1 MTDPIQQQRIA
12 ARTNQILDAAAAV
25 FAEKG
30 FHATTTRDIARR
42 AGIAEG
48 TIYTYF
54 TTKTAIL
61 MGIFE
66 RMKAA
71 VLADGLPPPA
81 DSDMP
86 TIIRTMLQ
94 HPWMELKTD
103 NFALFRI
110 VISEM
115 LVNEELRGL
124 YYDQILEPTLT
135 LAETMLADHAAR
147 RGLSPIALKLT
158 IRAVAGMIM
167 GLMLEHIMGDST
179 LAEHWDAVPDIAAD
193 LIINGFSATSQ

>member
-1 MTDPIQQQRIA
+1 MTDLIQQQRIA
-12 ARTNQILDAAAAV
+12 TRTNQILDAAAAV

-30 FHATTTRDIARR
+30 FHTTTTRDIAQR

-54 TTKTAIL
+54 PTKTAIL

-66 RMKAA
+66 RMKAV
-71 VLADGLPPPA
+71 VLADGIPSA
-81 DSDMP
+81 ATDGDMP

-94 HPWMELKTD
+94 HPWTALKTD

-110 VISEM
+110 VLSEM
-115 LVNEELRGL
+115 MINEELRGL
-124 YYDQILEPTLT
+124 YYAQILEPTLA
-135 LAETMLADHAAR
+135 LAETMLADHAVR
-147 RGLSPIALKLT
+147 HNLSPTALKLT

-167 GLMLEHIMGDST
+167 GLMIEHIMGDRI
-179 LAEHWDAVPDIAAD
+179 LADHWDSVPDIAAD
-193 LIINGFSATSQ
+193 LIINGFGT

>member
-54 TTKTAIL
+54 ATKTAIL

-71 VLADGLPPPA
+71 VLANGLPPAAA
-81 DSDMP
+81 DGDMP
-86 TIIRTMLQ
+86 TIIRAMLQ
-94 HPWMELKTD
+94 HPWMDLKTD

-110 VISEM
+110 VLSEM
-115 LVNEELRGL
+115 MVNEELRGL
-124 YYDQILEPTLT
+124 YYAQILEPTLT

-147 RGLSPIALKLT
+147 RGLSPTALRLT

-179 LAEHWDAVPDIAAD
+179 LADHWDDVPDIAAD
-193 LIINGFSATSQ
+193 LIINGFGT